1 MTDDWMEGPE
11 AARSYLRPL
20 HERRF
25 PSLRL
30 RHRVGCT
37 GARIVLTKCE
47 QQDLEAIVSHRRLER
62 GQMLVGEGDTPKYAY
77 GILSG
82 GLKLFKCLRDGR
94 TQMTGYLIPGDFL
107 GLPPRGAYPY
117 SVEAYAETV
126 LCQFPVACLQKVFE
140 RHPRL
145 RTWLHEI
152 TYDDLAAA
160 QEHMLLL
167 GRKTMMERVC
177 TFLIGLLNRVEEIK
191 GPVDKL
197 TIPLLRNEI
206 AEYLGVTMETVS
218 RSFSRL
224 QRDGLISIEHANDF
238 RILDRA
244 ELRAIANGARSKER
258 STRQRGACSSAVV

>member
-1 MTDDWMEGPE
+1 MDDVTE
-11 AARSYLRPL
+11 AYLRPL
-20 HERRF
+20 RERRF

-30 RHRVGCT
+30 HHRVGCT
-37 GARIVLTKCE
+37 GSRIVLTKDE
-47 QQDLEAIVSHRRLER
+47 QKELEAIVSHRRLER
-62 GQMLVGEGDTPKYAY
+62 GQMLVSEGDTPKYAY

-94 TQMTGYLIPGDFL
+94 TQMTGY
-107 GLPPRGAYPY
+107 PY
-117 SVEAYAETV
+117 SVEAYAETIV
-126 LCQFPVACLQKVFE
+126 CQFPVACLQKVFE

-177 TFLIGLLNRVEEIK
+177 TFLVGLLKRVEEMK
-191 GPVDKL
+191 GPVDRL
-197 TIPLLRNEI
+197 TIPMLRSEI

-224 QRDGLISIEHANDF
+224 QRDGLIAIEHTNEF
-238 RILDRA
+238 RILDRS
-244 ELRAIANGARSKER
+244 ELRAIANGARSKEKP
-258 STRQRGACSSAVV
+258 TRHKSACSHPAV

>member
-1 MTDDWMEGPE
+1 MDDVTGGPDG
-11 AARSYLRPL
+11 ASSYLRPI

-25 PSLRL
+25 PFLRL
-30 RHRVGCT
+30 HHRVGCT
-37 GARIVLTKCE
+37 GSRIVLTKCE

-117 SVEAYAETV
+117 SVEAYAETI
-126 LCQFPVACLQKVFE
+126 LCQFPISSLQKVFE

-145 RTWLHEI
+145 RSWLHEI

-177 TFLIGLLNRVEEIK
+177 TFLVGLLNRVEEMK
-191 GPVDKL
+191 GPVDRL

-224 QRDGLISIEHANDF
+224 QRAGLITIEHTNLF
-238 RILDRA
+238 RIHDRA
-244 ELRAIANGARSKER
+244 ELKAIACGARSKEKPA
-258 STRQRGACSSAVV
+258 RQSGACSSSAA